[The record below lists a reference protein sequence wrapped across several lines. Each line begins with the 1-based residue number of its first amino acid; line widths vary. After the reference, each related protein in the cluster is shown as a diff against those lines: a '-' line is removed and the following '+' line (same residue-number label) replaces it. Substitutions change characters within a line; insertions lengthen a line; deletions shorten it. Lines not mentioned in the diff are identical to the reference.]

1 LYEAARQELGMKK
14 FLTDGGFG
22 AFTTTFEDLMVCTSC
37 RASPASA

>member
-1 LYEAARQELGMKK
+1 MKK

-22 AFTTTFEDLMVCTSC
+22 AFTTTFEDLYGLHQL